1 MTIASFRCEYCGR
14 FNEVELDYAYTE
26 TERTIIETLRD
37 IRSSLLSPV
46 TTQQLANET
55 GYSPRH
61 IRRQLTEMKRHG
73 IVCLPR
79 GRCSGWVETSAYKI
93 HRRIVME
100 HDIQLAAA

>member
-1 MTIASFRCEYCGR
+1 MSIASFRCEYCGR

-26 TERTIIETLRD
+26 IERTIIETLRD
-37 IRSSLLSPV
+37 IRASLLSPV
-46 TTQQLANET
+46 TTQQIADAT
-55 GYSPRH
+55 GYHPRH

-79 GRCSGWVETSAYKI
+79 GRCSGWTEAGAYKA
-93 HRRIVME
+93 HEHIVME